1 MKTLK
6 EQIEVMTHFL
16 NGGEVEAITKNVQD
30 SSWVKAPFPCWDWNK
45 YDYSIKEEKQ
55 KITIEKW
62 LCLDKADIKTN
73 RFYILEATK
82 EYLEKYV
89 KDDEKIKLLDSY
101 EVDTGSTEK

>member
-6 EQIEVMTHFL
+6 EQIEVMQHFA
-16 NGGEVEAITKNVQD
+16 NGGKVEAIAKNVQD
-30 SSWVKAPFPCWDWNK
+30 SSLVKAPFPCWDWDK

-82 EYLEKYV
+82 EYFEKYD
-89 KDDEKIKLLDSY
+89 KDDVQIKVLDSY
-101 EVDTGSTEK
+101 EVDTESTEE

>member
-1 MKTLK
+1 MKTIEEQK
-6 EQIEVMTHFL
+6 EIMFHHL
-16 NGGEVEAITKNVQD
+16 NGGEIEFLSGLSGWRPQSKENLD
-30 SSWVKAPFPCWDWNK
+30 FEWERF
-45 YDYSIKEEKQ
+45 DYRIKEKKQ
-55 KITIEKW
+55 TVTIEKW

-101 EVDTGSTEK
+101 EVDTGSTEE